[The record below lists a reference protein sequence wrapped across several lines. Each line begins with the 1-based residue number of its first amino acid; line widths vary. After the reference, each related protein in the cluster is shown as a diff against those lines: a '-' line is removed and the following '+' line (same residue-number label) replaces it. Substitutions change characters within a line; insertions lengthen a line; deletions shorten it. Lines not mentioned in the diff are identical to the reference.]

1 MIILLSS
8 NIGLSLDYFVRKGD
22 LQLKHLKYTLIETK
36 NPTNVGLAKD
46 YDLKC
51 LVIYSLHTFQAIY
64 LAPKA
69 YALCFL
75 LHDNYDSL
83 SGA

>member
-1 MIILLSS
+1 MTRFSF
-8 NIGLSLDYFVRKGD
+8 DYFMRKGD
-22 LQLKHLKYTLIETK
+22 LQLKHLKHTLMQTK
-36 NPTNVGLAKD
+36 SPINVGLAKD
-46 YDLKC
+46 YDLKY

-83 SGA
+83 SGT